1 MAKSRKK
8 MAVPKKVAG
17 VKVPKPV
24 RRAVKA
30 LARSQNGRAVIA
42 EALLAAGTALAAATA
57 APAARKTART
67 IKDSNLPNVA
77 PAMAAALASFT
88 DTLRGRSSP
97 ASPEAP
103 KH

>member
-1 MAKSRKK
+1 
-8 MAVPKKVAG
+8 
-17 VKVPKPV
+17 
-24 RRAVKA
+24 
-30 LARSQNGRAVIA
+30 
-42 EALLAAGTALAAATA
+42 
-57 APAARKTART
+57 
-67 IKDSNLPNVA
+67 VA